1 MARHGGTSEN
11 DIIRGCCFFALGI
24 SALAFLFNG
33 IVMLGGWQDTMGK
46 ALQIISTVGNGC
58 LLVGIAFPA
67 YDFICGKPVG
77 WSIAYWI
84 SLVVYVVAFVLPLLP

>member
-11 DIIRGCCFFALGI
+11 DIIRGCCFFALAI

-33 IVMLGGWQDTMGK
+33 VVELCEFQIAWK
-46 ALQIISTVGNGC
+46 ALKIINTVGNGC

-84 SLVVYVVAFVLPLLP
+84 SLVVYVVAFVLYVL